1 MDGKV
6 RGVETFFNAVFSMN
20 LLLTYSRV
28 RSCRNVPARGRTARI
43 IQTVPAPQFRA
54 SSPMQTHSKYI
65 PASESYLTRRTD
77 DGMVVPSF
85 ENANNLRVFPNAPPP
100 SFQQQQNVYFANKA
114 QKQLS
119 SPREVSETDLYLLGA
134 IEKMVFRVDY
144 MEKRLKRT
152 EQLVYYL
159 MAGNSQKPEVEPC
172 PKNFTKIGGDCFYI
186 ESAEKVDWKTAADKC
201 KAHRSNLA
209 EFDTV
214 AKFRDVAGA
223 ILNNKA
229 HRGHDFWI
237 GGLNPGNS
245 IKTPSSFNS

>member
-1 MDGKV
+1 M
-6 RGVETFFNAVFSMN
+6 
-20 LLLTYSRV
+20 
-28 RSCRNVPARGRTARI
+28 PARGRTARI

-54 SSPMQTHSKYI
+54 SAPLPTHSKYI

-77 DGMVVPSF
+77 DGPEFQSQP
-85 ENANNLRVFPNAPPP
+85 NLNNLRVLPNNAPPT
-100 SFQQQQNVYFANKA
+100 FQQPQNYFFANKA

-159 MAGNSQKPEVEPC
+159 MAGNNQKPEVEPC
-172 PKNFTKIGGDCFYI
+172 PKNFTKIGNDCFFI
-186 ESAEKVDWKTAADKC
+186 ESSEKVDWKTAADRC
-201 KAHRSNLA
+201 RAQRSSLA

-214 AKFRDVAGA
+214 AKFRDVAGFV
-223 ILNNKA
+223 LNNKA

-237 GGLNPGNS
+237 GGLNPGN
-245 IKTPSSFNS
+245 K